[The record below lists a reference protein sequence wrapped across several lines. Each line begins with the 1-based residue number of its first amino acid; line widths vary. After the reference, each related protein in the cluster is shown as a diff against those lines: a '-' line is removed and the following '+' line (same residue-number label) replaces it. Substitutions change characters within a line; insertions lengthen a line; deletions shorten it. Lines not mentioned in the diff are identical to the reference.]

1 MESGIIQLFPAFN
14 GSTETTKEE
23 MTAYVKEAADRLCE
37 LTGLVVIE
45 EATIQH
51 AYGIVYVLGEQ
62 GEGQGIIAVG
72 NVDNASFYYRS
83 VFLSRVGAGNTICV
97 PYTGNSYNQHGGA
110 IYSITS
116 VASAYMK
123 YEKDRDT
130 AIFSMGAGTTPSI
143 SYNGGYFCITQFQY
157 GEVKKK
163 NFMVCYSNSFYA
175 SYNSSLGNE
184 VENTALFPVNNPYQ
198 PLVPADRE
206 AIADICINNAVLP
219 YMKLFTNKKN
229 MAQWSVLS
237 VNGEKYA
244 VMLKSSSWTVL
255 VKMKDA

>member
-14 GSTETTKEE
+14 GSAETTKEE
-23 MTAYVKEAADRLCE
+23 MAAYVKEAADRFCE

-45 EATIQH
+45 AATIQH
-51 AYGIVYVLGEQ
+51 DYGAVYVLGEQ
-62 GEGQGIIAVG
+62 GEEQGIIAVG
-72 NVDNASFYYRS
+72 NVDSAAYYYKNM
-83 VFLSRVGAGNTICV
+83 LISRVGAGNSVIV
-97 PYTGNSYNQHGGA
+97 PYNGSSYNQHGGV
-110 IYSITS
+110 IYSITPAVS
-116 VASAYMK
+116 VYMK
-123 YEKDRDT
+123 YEKDCDT
-130 AIFSMGAGTTPSI
+130 AIFSMGTGTTASI
-143 SYNGGYFCITQFQY
+143 SYNNGYFCITQFQY

-163 NFMVCYSNSFYA
+163 NFMVCYNNSFYA

-184 VENTALFPVNNPYQ
+184 VESTALFPVNNPYK

-255 VKMKDA
+255 IKMKDA